1 MRKMGIE
8 LTPEDVG
15 GFEISI
21 VGDANGN
28 SVSTKI
34 EGSAIAILCG
44 MNALTRNMMET
55 FGEHDAM
62 LKHVFVMTLMKTL
75 NGENTAGIKFADEKE
90 DATVGDIRPSASPDQ
105 KRFDWL
111 FDKLFGK
118 GTS

>member
-62 LKHVFVMTLMKTL
+62 LKHVFVMTLMETL
-75 NGENTAGIKFADEKE
+75 NGNNTAGIKFADKKD
-90 DATVGDIRPSASPDQ
+90 DATVEDIQPSASPCQ
-105 KRFDWL
+105 ERFDAL
-111 FDKLFGK
+111 FDELFGRR
-118 GTS
+118 